1 MFQVSCQGGFWGQ
14 LCKRRHFQT
23 KKKWRFSRWNLPHS
37 LHGSSPS
44 RPFKSPFLFICI
56 SSLYPV
62 YPHNARFLWNPPFA
76 TFFGLT
82 EGVLSSIDFYI
93 EFQGKSPEVPVNLCS
108 GRFCPLS
115 WVNQE
120 RFVEISGTIWETGS
134 SVHPDQHE
142 LLEAES
148 DHRSPIPKPQ
158 TGAIIGP
165 AEIPPHIHAA
175 IKPRMCFGSNHSLVS
190 DSGGHSLD
198 PGVIMV
204 VTI

>member
-1 MFQVSCQGGFWGQ
+1 MFQVSCQGGFEDNCVSGDIFKQ
-14 LCKRRHFQT
+14 RRSEGSADETCRIPSMDPVLADLLNLRFFSSVYHLSTISPQCPFFFNEIHPSQHFLASQ
-23 KKKWRFSRWNLPHS
+23 RVF
-37 LHGSSPS
+37 
-44 RPFKSPFLFICI
+44 
-56 SSLYPV
+56 
-62 YPHNARFLWNPPFA
+62 
-76 TFFGLT
+76 
-82 EGVLSSIDFYI
+82 LSSIDFYI

-175 IKPRMCFGSNHSLVS
+175 IKLRMCFGSNHSLVS

>member
-23 KKKWRFSRWNLPHS
+23 KKWRFSRWNLPHS

-44 RPFKSPFLFICI
+44 RPFKSPFLFICV
-56 SSLYPV
+56 SSFYHIPTMPV
-62 YPHNARFLWNPPFA
+62 FYEIHPSQHFLASQRVF
-76 TFFGLT
+76 
-82 EGVLSSIDFYI
+82 LSSIDFHI

-148 DHRSPIPKPQ
+148 DHRSPIPKPE